1 MAWKIYREETV
12 RRRLAKKMV
21 IKYPGCDA
29 MSVTQ
34 INRHTIIHTVNKHV
48 IKRALL
54 WPGKIILLIAGQT
67 DTHFH
72 TPAHAAMV

>member
-1 MAWKIYREETV
+1 
-12 RRRLAKKMV
+12 
-21 IKYPGCDA
+21 

-48 IKRALL
+48 IRGALL

-72 TPAHAAMV
+72 TMVYTKQVFILQVWMNE